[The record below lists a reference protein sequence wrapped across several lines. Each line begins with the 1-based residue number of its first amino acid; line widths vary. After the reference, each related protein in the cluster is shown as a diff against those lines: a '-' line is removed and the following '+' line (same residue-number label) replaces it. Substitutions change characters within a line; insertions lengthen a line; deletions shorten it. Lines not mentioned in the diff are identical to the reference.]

1 MLLLGGR
8 ADVHAARQTD
18 SLATVIGIVQQE
30 IPSAELMKKLNDTTI
45 FNTHAIRS
53 LPGDGLK
60 DVLEQLPGFS
70 VTDNSVSVDGVKVSR
85 TYVNGILVFGDNP
98 MNAVNALKADEVTQ
112 VKVYDEQ
119 SAIDRPAVSSI
130 REKNGFWM

>member
-1 MLLLGGR
+1 M
-8 ADVHAARQTD
+8 
-18 SLATVIGIVQQE
+18 
-30 IPSAELMKKLNDTTI
+30 
-45 FNTHAIRS
+45 
-53 LPGDGLK
+53 
-60 DVLEQLPGFS
+60 
-70 VTDNSVSVDGVKVSR
+70 TDNSVSVDGVKVSR